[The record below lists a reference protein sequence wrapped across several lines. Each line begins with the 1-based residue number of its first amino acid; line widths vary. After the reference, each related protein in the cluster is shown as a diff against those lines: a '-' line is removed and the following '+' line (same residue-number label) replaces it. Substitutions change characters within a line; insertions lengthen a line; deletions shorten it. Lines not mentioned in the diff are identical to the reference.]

1 MTIPAD
7 CAVGLCAGRSR
18 NPAGRGLRRGTGW
31 RQDWGAGAGVA
42 MWRFAVISAL
52 LAAGTL
58 AGEVEMD
65 GKIPRSMQ
73 INVLER

>member
-7 CAVGLCAGRSR
+7 CAVGPCARRPR
-18 NPAGRGLRRGTGW
+18 NPAGRGFRGKTGW
-31 RQDWGAGAGVA
+31 RQDRGAGVGVA

-58 AGEVEMD
+58 AGEVAMD